1 VYTFGPVIPCHQLP
15 LHCRR
20 PHKKTKIANWPLVT
34 CTIIGFSGASNYAEQ
49 GKKFSEVRVRC
60 QEPNGTCLSLRP
72 PKPQTKSIH
81 HTDLRKK
88 KQRYEQTEMKLYLM
102 PSSTGRLMIPEIP
115 RMINCQGRQAPNK
128 TQWNLGSTAMI
139 YETTTP
145 MPVLCPPISFTVE
158 ERSHYK
164 LKAAGRVCYS
174 EVTYHSNSRYKKK
187 DRNMGDENGERM
199 KTPAQHQIRRAMKFS
214 CRMKIN
220 HMIRMMMFKYHRFYL
235 AVRSI

>member
-1 VYTFGPVIPCHQLP
+1 VIPCHQLSP
-15 LHCRR
+15 LQTPSQKRKWPIGPGTARLAPPSGIRVHPILQNNLRNS
-20 PHKKTKIANWPLVT
+20 PDSKKK
-34 CTIIGFSGASNYAEQ
+34 
-49 GKKFSEVRVRC
+49 GKEISDLLVRC

-88 KQRYEQTEMKLYLM
+88 KQRYVQTEMKLYLM
-102 PSSTGRLMIPEIP
+102 PSSTGRLMIPKIP
-115 RMINCQGRQAPNK
+115 RMINCQGRQAPNQ
-128 TQWNLGSTAMI
+128 TQGNLGSTAMI

-174 EVTYHSNSRYKKK
+174 EVTYHSNSRYKK
-187 DRNMGDENGERM
+187 RTEIWGM
-199 KTPAQHQIRRAMKFS
+199 KMAKG
-214 CRMKIN
+214 
-220 HMIRMMMFKYHRFYL
+220 
-235 AVRSI
+235 

>member
-1 VYTFGPVIPCHQLP
+1 
-15 LHCRR
+15 
-20 PHKKTKIANWPLVT
+20 
-34 CTIIGFSGASNYAEQ
+34 
-49 GKKFSEVRVRC
+49 
-60 QEPNGTCLSLRP
+60 
-72 PKPQTKSIH
+72 
-81 HTDLRKK
+81 
-88 KQRYEQTEMKLYLM
+88 MKLYLM

-128 TQWNLGSTAMI
+128 TQGNLGSTAMI

-187 DRNMGDENGERM
+187 DRNMGDENVERT
-199 KTPAQHQIRRAMKFS
+199 KRR
-214 CRMKIN
+214 
-220 HMIRMMMFKYHRFYL
+220 
-235 AVRSI
+235 

>member
-1 VYTFGPVIPCHQLP
+1 
-15 LHCRR
+15 
-20 PHKKTKIANWPLVT
+20 
-34 CTIIGFSGASNYAEQ
+34 
-49 GKKFSEVRVRC
+49 
-60 QEPNGTCLSLRP
+60 
-72 PKPQTKSIH
+72 
-81 HTDLRKK
+81 
-88 KQRYEQTEMKLYLM
+88 MKLYLM

-128 TQWNLGSTAMI
+128 TQGNLGSTAMI

-187 DRNMGDENGERM
+187 TEIWGM
-199 KTPAQHQIRRAMKFS
+199 KMAKG
-214 CRMKIN
+214 
-220 HMIRMMMFKYHRFYL
+220 
-235 AVRSI
+235 